1 MPPKMPPT
9 GSGSTRGLQRGCQT
23 RGYTTRAKPLTKRA
37 REKNSEYEDIEDYDP
52 ETIVDALVGV
62 LHNTE
67 VRTKFV

>member
-52 ETIVDALVGV
+52 L
-62 LHNTE
+62 LMP
-67 VRTKFV
+67 